1 MKHIRSHVLVCGG
14 TGCASSGSKKVMD
27 VLREELEQKGLAPEV
42 KIVETGCHGFCE
54 MGPIMIIYPEGT
66 FYCRVQP
73 EDIAEIVDVHIYKG
87 RIVNRLLYR
96 EPISH
101 ERIPNFEHMQ
111 FYKKQMRRI
120 LLNCGHINP
129 EVIEEYIAA
138 GGYAALGKALTEMTR
153 EQVVDEV
160 KKSGLRGR
168 GGAGFPTGL
177 KWEFA
182 KNAPGNQ
189 KYVVCNA
196 DEGDPGAFMDRSVL
210 EGDPHRVLEGMAVC
224 GYAMGASEG
233 YIYCRAEYPLAIKR
247 LNIAIKQAMDMGLLG
262 DKIFGTDFSFHI
274 KVKEGM
280 TWFRRRSL
288 SRSKGSWITSF

>member
-1 MKHIRSHVLVCGG
+1 
-14 TGCASSGSKKVMD
+14 MD

-66 FYCRVQP
+66 CDGRVQP

-168 GGAGFPTGL
+168 GGAGFPT
-177 KWEFA
+177 
-182 KNAPGNQ
+182 
-189 KYVVCNA
+189 
-196 DEGDPGAFMDRSVL
+196 
-210 EGDPHRVLEGMAVC
+210 
-224 GYAMGASEG
+224 
-233 YIYCRAEYPLAIKR
+233 
-247 LNIAIKQAMDMGLLG
+247 
-262 DKIFGTDFSFHI
+262 
-274 KVKEGM
+274 
-280 TWFRRRSL
+280 
-288 SRSKGSWITSF
+288 